1 MIYLMRIIV
10 KIKEFYMSDKNENL
24 RKNAKKNDNNWAT
37 TDITTVPDVLPY
49 ILSNFLINIFSL
61 LSYSFKT

>member
-1 MIYLMRIIV
+1 
-10 KIKEFYMSDKNENL
+10 MSDKNENL
-24 RKNAKKNDNNWAT
+24 RKNTKKNNDNWVT
-37 TDITTVPDVLPY
+37 TDITTVSDALPY